1 MKYQKLEIF
10 IFMKLKITEEE
21 KINILEQY
29 VSKTPKSIQRVA
41 PYNDKKVM
49 DFSKKLEDNSWFYQN
64 KCLSKKYP
72 NLTPTGG
79 FATLK
84 LSNGDTMSFQQGGL
98 LVYTPK
104 PQNPSDAYLTTH
116 DERIK
121 RVQWWC
127 DTNDELKIDS
137 KPKPVQNQQSTI
149 PKAQNMDDVKFGRG
163 YIIKNMRGP
172 VVKELQTL
180 LVNVG
185 YLQIG
190 QDDSIFGNDTY
201 NAIVKFQKDSKIEPK
216 NNVYGL
222 FGVKTYNA
230 LMNKLKE
237 LGK

>member
-10 IFMKLKITEEE
+10 IFMKLKITQEE

-29 VSKTPKSIQRVA
+29 VSKKLPKSIQGVA

-64 KCLSKKYP
+64 KCLSKQYP
-72 NLTPTGG
+72 NLNPTGG
-79 FATLK
+79 FANVK
-84 LSNGDTMSFQQGGL
+84 LSNGDTVTYQQGGL
-98 LVYTPK
+98 IVYTPK
-104 PQNPSDAYLTTH
+104 EQTPSDEYIKTH
-116 DERIK
+116 DIRIK
-121 RVQWWC
+121 TGRWWC
-127 DTNDELKIDS
+127 DVNDTLKIES
-137 KPKPVQNQQSTI
+137 KPIQNQQSTI

-180 LVNVG
+180 LIKAG
-185 YLQIG
+185 YLQIE

-216 NNVYGL
+216 NNVYGI